1 MKERREERKRGIK
14 AKEIPR
20 GTKNLLY
27 RSRIRKLFWKI
38 GYRDFARNE
47 DASPKLA
54 NFRGSP
60 NNRSFVSDRSFV
72 ERKLWKRN
80 IGISESCLGPTIW
93 KSFFFFFLFRSRR
106 SRWKKLEG
114 RRKKLNEFNDTVY
127 RYINNIDNG
136 RSSTKNFFLF
146 FNSVHRSK

>member
-72 ERKLWKRN
+72 ERKL
-80 IGISESCLGPTIW
+80 
-93 KSFFFFFLFRSRR
+93 
-106 SRWKKLEG
+106 
-114 RRKKLNEFNDTVY
+114 
-127 RYINNIDNG
+127 
-136 RSSTKNFFLF
+136 
-146 FNSVHRSK
+146 